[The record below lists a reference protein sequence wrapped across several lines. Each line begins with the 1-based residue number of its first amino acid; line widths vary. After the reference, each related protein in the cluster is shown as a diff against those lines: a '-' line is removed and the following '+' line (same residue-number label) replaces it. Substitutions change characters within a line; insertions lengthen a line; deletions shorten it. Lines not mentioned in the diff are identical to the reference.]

1 MRSLHY
7 PLDRAEWRS
16 EDGEQRTSDF
26 GSTLSRV
33 KPGALNLLKMINW
46 IYFPRSDKPTPLA
59 LDVVRA
65 FEAAEGIDSAAQKDN
80 SNFVLRAVAAGL
92 QDRRPING

>member
-1 MRSLHY
+1 
-7 PLDRAEWRS
+7 
-16 EDGEQRTSDF
+16 
-26 GSTLSRV
+26 
-33 KPGALNLLKMINW
+33 MIIW

-92 QDRRPING
+92 QDRRLIG